1 LEKVGKVLLP
11 RNDMLDADGRCD
23 SVVTARVQAAWKKF
37 RDTLTH
43 MKWKRIF
50 TKTKRQNM
58 HQLCEELYD

>member
-1 LEKVGKVLLP
+1 
-11 RNDMLDADGRCD
+11 MLDADGRCD